1 MLKARRSFRLKRN
14 TVNACATR
22 RRIALRNTHRK
33 ILERR
38 RAFNLLLETEAA
50 QA

>member
-1 MLKARRSFRLKRN
+1 MLKARRKFKLKSN

-33 ILERR
+33 VLERR
-38 RAFNLLLETEAA
+38 RAFNLLLETE
-50 QA
+50 QS

>member
-1 MLKARRSFRLKRN
+1 MLKTRRKFKIKHN

-22 RRIALRNTHRK
+22 RRIARRNTHRK

-38 RAFNLLLETEAA
+38 RAFYLLLEVENS
-50 QA
+50 

>member
-1 MLKARRSFRLKRN
+1 MLKTRRKFKIKRN

-22 RRIALRNTHRK
+22 RRIARRNTHRK

-38 RAFNLLLETEAA
+38 RAFNLLVEMENS
-50 QA
+50 

>member
-1 MLKARRSFRLKRN
+1 MLKTRRKFKIKHN

-22 RRIALRNTHRK
+22 RRIARRNTHRK

-38 RAFNLLLETEAA
+38 RAFNLLLAVENS
-50 QA
+50 

>member
-1 MLKARRSFRLKRN
+1 MLKTRRTHRVKRN

-22 RRIALRNTHRK
+22 RRIAIKNTHRK
-33 ILERR
+33 ISERR
-38 RAFNLLLETEAA
+38 RAFNLQIETESK